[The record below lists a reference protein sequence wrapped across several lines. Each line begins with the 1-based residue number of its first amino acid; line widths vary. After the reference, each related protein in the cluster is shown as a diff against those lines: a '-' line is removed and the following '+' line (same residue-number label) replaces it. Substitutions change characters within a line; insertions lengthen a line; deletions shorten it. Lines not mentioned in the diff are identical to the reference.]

1 MTVEMQI
8 LNSNLTAVSLFSGIG
23 GLDLALSNAGV
34 KVCASVEIDK
44 KCRDVL
50 AKHFPETQL
59 FTDIKDVT
67 GEQLRATGFIPE
79 RGIITAGFPCQDLSV
94 AGLRKGLAGSRSG
107 LFWEIIRLV
116 DETQPRYLI
125 IENVA
130 GLLSSQ
136 SGRDL
141 GIVIEA
147 LVERRYGIAWRVLDS
162 QHFGVPQRRRRV
174 FIVASLGEHRSP
186 VEVLFE
192 PESRTG
198 HLEPSKKKRQNS
210 ARLSTSSVNGNS
222 SVDTQL
228 FDATRNADVR
238 FYDQSPTM
246 KARWGTGGNNV
257 PMLAL
262 PIQDGRD
269 IEKKQNG
276 LGVGVTDAPSYTL
289 DATGAQA
296 VAYVPRV
303 ATMQGIGDYADTG
316 VASTMKQRDYKD
328 ATDLV
333 VTQPDVLMR
342 NREGKPGGGK
352 GPLMSEDIS
361 LTIATSNDQT
371 LFTKGTV
378 RRLTPTE
385 CERLQSFPD
394 GWTAGQSD
402 SARYKQ
408 LGNAV
413 TVSVVA
419 WIVNRM
425 VSVDEANT
433 K

>member
-1 MTVEMQI
+1 MD
-8 LNSNLTAVSLFSGIG
+8 SNLTAVSLFAGIG
-23 GLDLALSNAGV
+23 GFDLALQNAGV
-34 KVCASVEIDK
+34 KVTASVEIDN

-50 AKHFPETQL
+50 SKHFPETKL
-59 FTDIKDVT
+59 FNDIKDVT
-67 GEQLRATGFIPE
+67 GDQLRATGFIPE

-94 AGLRKGLAGSRSG
+94 AGLRKGLDGSRSG

-147 LVERRYGIAWRVLDS
+147 LVQRRYGIAWRVLDS
-162 QHFGVPQRRRRV
+162 QYFGVPQRRRRI
-174 FIVASLGEHRSP
+174 FIVASLTDHRSP
-186 VEVLFE
+186 VEILFE

-198 HLEPSKKKRQNS
+198 HLEPSTKKKQKTT
-210 ARLSTSSVNGNS
+210 RLFTPGTRSNNKPINTE
-222 SVDTQL
+222 L

-257 PMLAL
+257 PMLA
-262 PIQDGRD
+262 
-269 IEKKQNG
+269 
-276 LGVGVTDAPSYTL
+276 
-289 DATGAQA
+289 
-296 VAYVPRV
+296 
-303 ATMQGIGDYADTG
+303 TMQGIGDYANTG

-333 VTQPDVLMR
+333 VTQP
-342 NREGKPGGGK
+342 
-352 GPLMSEDIS
+352 
-361 LTIATSNDQT
+361 
-371 LFTKGTV
+371 TV

-385 CERLQSFPD
+385 CERLQAFPD
-394 GWTAGQSD
+394 DWTAGQSD

-425 VSVDEANT
+425 VSINSKRVTEAL
-433 K
+433 

>member
-1 MTVEMQI
+1 M
-8 LNSNLTAVSLFSGIG
+8 
-23 GLDLALSNAGV
+23 
-34 KVCASVEIDK
+34 
-44 KCRDVL
+44 L

-59 FTDIKDVT
+59 FSDIKDVT
-67 GEQLRATGFIPE
+67 GDQLRAAGFIPE

-162 QHFGVPQRRRRV
+162 QYFGVPQRRRRV
-174 FIVASLGEHRSP
+174 FIVASLRDHRSP
-186 VEVLFE
+186 VKILFE
-192 PESRTG
+192 PESGTG
-198 HLEPSKKKRQNS
+198 HLEPSTKKKQKVTRVSIQ
-210 ARLSTSSVNGNS
+210 STDVHTFTKSRRASS
-222 SVDTQL
+222 DTDYETWVESDITPTLNQFDIANTRTTTIITQPQL

-257 PMLAL
+257 PMLA
-262 PIQDGRD
+262 
-269 IEKKQNG
+269 
-276 LGVGVTDAPSYTL
+276 
-289 DATGAQA
+289 
-296 VAYVPRV
+296 
-303 ATMQGIGDYADTG
+303 TMQGIGDYADTG

-333 VTQPDVLMR
+333 VTQPIALDTYNQTVSNQNQSLRLGSDSDHHGAVFLPNKQPDTLMR

-352 GPLMSEDIS
+352 GPLMSENIS

-385 CERLQSFPD
+385 CERLQAFPD